1 MKRFPWIYELLL
13 VAVTVSLSLP
23 VLLLFL
29 TSFKPEAEILHY
41 RSAFPVHWTLDN
53 YHRLLTR
60 PEEAPV
66 GRWFFNSLLVA
77 GGVTLLVLCVASL
90 AAYALARLR
99 LPGGGWLFGVIVAT
113 TMVPAQIL
121 LVPMYL
127 ILNFLGWIDSFAAL
141 VVPAGANSF
150 AVFLLYQF
158 FKGIPRELDEAAAID
173 GCSPL
178 GIYFRIVLPLAQPA
192 LATVAIFTFIG
203 TWNDF
208 VGPLIYLD
216 SNDHLTMPVG
226 IALFQTSY
234 FNDYGITLAAS
245 VLCTL
250 PVLVLFLIFQKA
262 LVRGIA
268 MTGSRE

>member
-1 MKRFPWIYELLL
+1 MKSRLWIGELILAAVAISLL
-13 VAVTVSLSLP
+13 FP

-29 TSFKPEAEILHY
+29 TSFKPEGEILHY
-41 RSAFPVHWTLDN
+41 RSALPENWTLDN
-53 YHRLLTR
+53 YHRLLSR

-66 GRWFFNSLLVA
+66 WRWFFNSLLVA
-77 GGVTLLVLCVASL
+77 GGVTVLVLSVASM
-90 AAYALARLR
+90 AAFALARLR
-99 LPGGGWLFGVIVAT
+99 PAGGGWLFAVIVAT
-113 TMVPAQIL
+113 TMVPAQVL

-127 ILNFLGWIDSFAAL
+127 ILNALGWIDSYAAL
-141 VVPAGANSF
+141 WIPAGANSF

-158 FKGIPRELDEAAAID
+158 LRGIPRELDEAAAID

-178 GIYFRIVLPLAQPA
+178 GIYFRIILPLAKPA
-192 LATVAIFTFIG
+192 LATLAIFTFIG

-216 SNDHLTMPVG
+216 SNDRLTMPVG

-234 FNDYGITLAAS
+234 YNDYGITLAAS

-250 PVLVLFLIFQKA
+250 PVLILFFFFQKA

-268 MTGSRE
+268 MSGIKE

>member
-1 MKRFPWIYELLL
+1 MKSRVWIGEILLAAA
-13 VAVTVSLSLP
+13 AVSFFLP

-29 TSFKPEAEILHY
+29 TSFKPEAEILNY
-41 RSAFPVHWTLDN
+41 RSVLPAQWTLEN
-53 YHRLLTR
+53 YQRLLNR

-66 GRWFFNSLLVA
+66 GRWFLNSLLVS
-77 GGVTLLVLCVASL
+77 GGVTLLVLFVASL

-99 LPGGGWLFGVIVAT
+99 PPGGGWLFGMIVAT

-127 ILNFLGWIDSFAAL
+127 ILNALGWIDSFTAL

-178 GIYFRIVLPLAQPA
+178 GIYFRIVLPLAKPA
-192 LATVAIFTFIG
+192 LATLAIFTFIG

-216 SNDHLTMPVG
+216 SNDRLTMPVG

-234 FNDYGITLAAS
+234 YNDYGITLAAS

-250 PVLVLFLIFQKA
+250 PVLILFLIFQKA

>member
-1 MKRFPWIYELLL
+1 MKTRSWLAELALAA
-13 VAVTVSLSLP
+13 VALSLFLP
-23 VLLLFL
+23 VLLLFV
-29 TSFKPEAEILHY
+29 TSFKPETEILHY
-41 RSAFPVHWTLDN
+41 RSAWPQHWTLEN
-53 YHRLLTR
+53 YQRLLSR

-66 GRWFFNSLLVA
+66 WRWFFNSVLVA
-77 GGVTLLVLCVASL
+77 GGVTVLVLSVASL

-99 LPGGGWLFGVIVAT
+99 PAGGGWLFAVIVTT

-127 ILNFLGWIDSFAAL
+127 LLNALGWIDSYAAL
-141 VVPAGANSF
+141 LIPAGANSF
-150 AVFLLYQF
+150 AVFMLYQF
-158 FKGIPRELDEAAAID
+158 FRGIPRELDEAAAID
-173 GCSPL
+173 GCSPW
-178 GIYFRIVLPLAQPA
+178 GIFFRILLPLAKPA
-192 LATVAIFTFIG
+192 LATLAIFTFIG

-216 SNDHLTMPVG
+216 SNERLTMPVG

-245 VLCTL
+245 VLCTF
-250 PVLVLFLIFQKA
+250 PVLILFAFFQKA

-268 MTGSRE
+268 MTGIKE